1 MIHGLPINGTPVCG
15 QVSPGWWRDM
25 VGAAIGIQPP
35 MFPRTKRTRSCCA
48 STLAGSASF
57 DTCPEGAEDGV
68 VHTYARSC
76 LWHMDDEL
84 HFSILIQFLCN

>member
-1 MIHGLPINGTPVCG
+1 MIHGLPIDGTTVCG

-48 STLAGSASF
+48 STPAGSQLASTPAQRALRMRPF
-57 DTCPEGAEDGV
+57 IRTLGLVFGIWMMSY
-68 VHTYARSC
+68 T
-76 LWHMDDEL
+76 
-84 HFSILIQFLCN
+84 FLF